1 MKDDEVKPFPRQ
13 ANVVLRACMSG
24 GGKVGEVSAGI
35 RAQVRI
41 GFSEVTGYKVV
52 CFECC
57 SAPDLQR
64 QQVLEHSAP
73 GLKLQATCLEVCL

>member
-1 MKDDEVKPFPRQ
+1 M
-13 ANVVLRACMSG
+13 
-24 GGKVGEVSAGI
+24 GKVSWGI
-35 RAQVRI
+35 RAQVRNW
-41 GFSEVTGYKVV
+41 FCEVTVHKVV

-73 GLKLQATCLEVCL
+73 GLKLQASCFEVCLSLMLVERWS